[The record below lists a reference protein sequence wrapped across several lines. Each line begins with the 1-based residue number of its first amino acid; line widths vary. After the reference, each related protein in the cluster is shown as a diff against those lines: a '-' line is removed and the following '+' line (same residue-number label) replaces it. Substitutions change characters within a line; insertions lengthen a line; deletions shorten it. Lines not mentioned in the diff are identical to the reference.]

1 MCRRI
6 SSVPNSLVGGG
17 GGEGGK
23 EVGRCEFCLRAE
35 HFEIRISRMK
45 QSSQSAVVGL
55 RPVPAGSP
63 APVPRTAGLVP
74 GSPGP
79 FPGLGRVPGGSP
91 RDRFLR
97 SRDTLYAERYRIK
110 CAVVFRACQTLA
122 GAEERG
128 GARGGAPAGLRT

>member
-1 MCRRI
+1 ML
-6 SSVPNSLVGGG
+6 SGTVLNVPSYFKCAKLLGGG
-17 GGEGGK
+17 RGGEGGK

-91 RDRFLR
+91 RDRFLGPVPG
-97 SRDTLYAERYRIK
+97 YII
-110 CAVVFRACQTLA
+110 C
-122 GAEERG
+122 
-128 GARGGAPAGLRT
+128 